1 MAFQMIPP
9 RLSSSPPPLD
19 SLPPV
24 SCPGVDEDDEFDHFS
39 SHNASFDITGEWS
52 GRKNWILFIY
62 LFFYFC
68 IINRKEIMLVSSPDV
83 NILTCQISGYSPARL
98 D

>member
-24 SCPGVDEDDEFDHFS
+24 ACPGDDDEFDHFS
-39 SHNASFDITGEWS
+39 SHNASFDITGKRSQTGDASYGLLWE
-52 GRKNWILFIY
+52 GFKYNDL
-62 LFFYFC
+62 L
-68 IINRKEIMLVSSPDV
+68 IIVQNVISLVKLEFR
-83 NILTCQISGYSPARL
+83 NLR
-98 D
+98 